1 MIALKQV
8 NEYLASMPHD
18 VMNDYAPP
26 AIWLDT
32 DSGTY
37 GDAKR
42 LVVIDVSQ
50 WSDDDEQVLLFLPA
64 AAAVEPWKRTFV
76 AAGAIGA
83 RRGFLLFSDAPPPLP
98 ARIMSSVLRTRTRA
112 NDEVKEVAFLA
123 DDDASGG
130 LGGRPLLSGAE
141 AGCALGM
148 GARPAPKEE

>member
-50 WSDDDEQVLLFLPA
+50 WGDDDEQVWHDMTDSERSGYGIDYLDALRSYGYTPELRLPA
-64 AAAVEPWKRTFV
+64 TPSEYMQEISR
-76 AAGAIGA
+76 
-83 RRGFLLFSDAPPPLP
+83 
-98 ARIMSSVLRTRTRA
+98 
-112 NDEVKEVAFLA
+112 
-123 DDDASGG
+123 
-130 LGGRPLLSGAE
+130 
-141 AGCALGM
+141 
-148 GARPAPKEE
+148 